1 MAPSSPGACVL
12 TAVSLVSVLGYSAWQ
27 GPAVWADSGSVALIL
42 FGVPTVFAAVALWV
56 ECASR
61 TMLAPA
67 VVSVLAVASL
77 VWSLVTAL
85 GVGFGLLVPSLL
97 LVVAAMIS
105 WVDRRPGRAEPSRT

>member
-12 TAVSLVSVLGYSAWQ
+12 TAVSLVGVLGYSAWQ
-27 GPAVWADSGSVALIL
+27 GPILWEDSGSIVFLL
-42 FGVPTVFAAVALWV
+42 FGVPAVFAAVALGV

-67 VVSVLAVASL
+67 VVAVLAVASL

-97 LVVAAMIS
+97 LLVAAMIS
-105 WVDRRPGRAEPSRT
+105 WVDRRPERATRSRS